1 MISFGNQRKWRGKR
15 EKEEKG
21 ELARTRV
28 CVLPWNRSQLSVP
41 VGAFHKDKR
50 RIPILVV
57 QQRNQL
63 VDQSAALMAEF
74 GHRHSIQSRKSYSKA
89 RPNNVAPPNSASP
102 FHYAAGCCR
111 SPPSRDTSNVKSTF
125 QERLFAIRFRKRGKQ
140 RERIEEIEFGLLER
154 PLRRIIGFVKKR
166 SSGYSSFSLSFYFL
180 RRWKR
185 FSPRFPSPVDP
196 FATRNNAHY
205 IGLVNF
211 VEQGG
216 RGGCKIVP

>member
-21 ELARTRV
+21 ETARTRV

-63 VDQSAALMAEF
+63 VDQSAPLMAEF

-102 FHYAAGCCR
+102 FHYAAGCCLP

-125 QERLFAIRFRKRGKQ
+125 GERLFAIRFASLSEKGENSAKGSRRSNLASS
-140 RERIEEIEFGLLER
+140 RDLFVGLLA
-154 PLRRIIGFVKKR
+154 L
-166 SSGYSSFSLSFYFL
+166 
-180 RRWKR
+180 
-185 FSPRFPSPVDP
+185 
-196 FATRNNAHY
+196 
-205 IGLVNF
+205 
-211 VEQGG
+211 
-216 RGGCKIVP
+216 

>member
-1 MISFGNQRKWRGKR
+1 M
-15 EKEEKG
+15 
-21 ELARTRV
+21 ARTRV

-41 VGAFHKDKR
+41 VGAFHKR
-50 RIPILVV
+50 RIPATSDPRRPTTKPTRRSIGGANGGIRPSPLPIAKIVFEGAPE
-57 QQRNQL
+57 QRRPAKFRVAFSL
-63 VDQSAALMAEF
+63 RDRLLPLLAL
-74 GHRHSIQSRKSYSKA
+74 
-89 RPNNVAPPNSASP
+89 PSP
-102 FHYAAGCCR
+102 L
-111 SPPSRDTSNVKSTF
+111 PSRAAAIQATLNQRSRALVRDSF
-125 QERLFAIRFRKRGKQ
+125 RLAFRKRGKQ

-154 PLRRIIGFVKKR
+154 PLGRIIGFVKKKKQR
-166 SSGYSSFSLSFYFL
+166 IFFSFPLVRAFYFL

-216 RGGCKIVP
+216 RGGRGGCKIVP

>member
-1 MISFGNQRKWRGKR
+1 MCACSPEIDHNCRFPSVLFTSGEFRQR
-15 EKEEKG
+15 
-21 ELARTRV
+21 
-28 CVLPWNRSQLSVP
+28 
-41 VGAFHKDKR
+41 
-50 RIPILVV
+50 PILVV

-74 GHRHSIQSRKSYSKA
+74 GHRHSQSRKSYSKA

-102 FHYAAGCCR
+102 FHYATGCCR
-111 SPPSRDTSNVKSTF
+111 CSPFLPPPPSRAAAIQATLNQRSRALVRDSF
-125 QERLFAIRFRKRGKQ
+125 RLAFRKRGKQ

-154 PLRRIIGFVKKR
+154 PLGRIIGFVKKKKQR
-166 SSGYSSFSLSFYFL
+166 IFFSFPLVRAFYFL

-216 RGGCKIVP
+216 RGGRGGCKIVP

>member
-1 MISFGNQRKWRGKR
+1 
-15 EKEEKG
+15 
-21 ELARTRV
+21 
-28 CVLPWNRSQLSVP
+28 
-41 VGAFHKDKR
+41 
-50 RIPILVV
+50 
-57 QQRNQL
+57 
-63 VDQSAALMAEF
+63 MAEF

-102 FHYAAGCCR
+102 FHYAAGCFLPLLHAIQATLNQRFESACSR
-111 SPPSRDTSNVKSTF
+111 FVSP
-125 QERLFAIRFRKRGKQ
+125 RFPKKGKT